1 MYTIGDISR
10 IVNISANTLRYYD
23 EIGLL
28 KPHFVENTNQ
38 YRYYSDP
45 QIKDI
50 TFILELKQYGF
61 SLEEIKILV
70 KDENGKRLKPMLEKK
85 LIELQENMDKLKER
99 YVILEKRIS
108 KINREEFKMREDK
121 VLIVD
126 DFVLARKMIRNIIE
140 DYGYTVVGEASN
152 GEEAVSAYNVLR
164 PEIVIMDVTM
174 PKMDGICA
182 ASKIMDEHK
191 NAKIIM
197 CSAMSKVSI
206 VLESIKLGARDFVS
220 KPISSMRLIEA
231 MEGEQTINI
240 ERINNIANMLQK
252 ESNEK
257 VHIRAL
263 KQEEIDLIIFK
274 DERQEEEAINNIFY
288 DSVSENKDYING
300 PEAVDLEDITYIK
313 DKFSESLQEF
323 SRGLYSRLNIT
334 CKLGFVTIQNVT
346 ISEFKTLM
354 SEDSDIGVIKYN
366 VSSLPINIYVSGSF
380 NDKRKLLTEIISL
393 TEKLLERIIH
403 GFDNVNKFISLGE
416 DKLLSE
422 NYSTIAISF
431 SIEFSNKDNGFINIS
446 LPHDFLQY
454 LDK

>member
-1 MYTIGDISR
+1 MYTIGDISK

-28 KPHFVENTNQ
+28 KPYLVEDTNK
-38 YRYYSDP
+38 YRYYSDS

-50 TFILELKQYGF
+50 AFILELKQYGF

-70 KDENGKRLKPMLEKK
+70 QDKSNNKLKPMLEQK
-85 LIELQENMDKLKER
+85 LIELQGNIDKLKDR
-99 YVILEKRIS
+99 YVVLEKRIS
-108 KINREEFKMREDK
+108 KIDREEFKMKEDK

-140 DYGYTVVGEASN
+140 EYGYKVANEASN
-152 GEEAVSAYNVLR
+152 GEEAVAAYNMLK

-182 ASKIMDEHK
+182 ASEIMKENK

-197 CSAMSKVSI
+197 CSAMSQASI

-220 KPISSMRLIEA
+220 KPISSMRLIQA

-240 ERINNIANMLQK
+240 DRINNTCDML
-252 ESNEK
+252 EK
-257 VHIRAL
+257 NYNGEVPKRAL

-274 DERQEEEAINNIFY
+274 DEKAEDEAVNSIFY
-288 DSVSENKDYING
+288 DRINKNKAYING

-313 DKFSESLQEF
+313 DKFSEALQEI
-323 SRGLYSRLNIT
+323 SKDLSNRLNSL
-334 CKLGFVTIQNVT
+334 CKLELITVQNIT

-354 SEDSDIGVIKYN
+354 SENSDVGILKYDI
-366 VSSLPINIYVSGSF
+366 SSLPINIHVSGSF
-380 NDKRKLLTEIISL
+380 NDKNKFLKEIINL
-393 TEKLLERIIH
+393 IEKQLESIIH
-403 GFDNVNKFISLGE
+403 GFDNVNKFIALGN
-416 DKLLSE
+416 DKIVSE

-431 SIEFSNKDNGFINIS
+431 SIEFANKDSGFINVS
-446 LPHDFLQY
+446 LPHDFLKY
-454 LDK
+454 LNR

>member
-1 MYTIGDISR
+1 MYTIGDISK

-28 KPHFVENTNQ
+28 KPHLVEDTNQ
-38 YRYYSDP
+38 YRYYSDS

-50 TFILELKQYGF
+50 AFILELKQYGF

-70 KDENGKRLKPMLEKK
+70 QDKSNNRLKPMLEQK
-85 LIELQENMDKLKER
+85 LIELQGNIDKLKDR
-99 YVILEKRIS
+99 YVVLEKRVS
-108 KINREEFKMREDK
+108 KINREEFKMKESK

-140 DYGYTVVGEASN
+140 EYGYKVANEASN
-152 GEEAVSAYNVLR
+152 GEEAVAAYNMLR

-182 ASKIMDEHK
+182 ANEIMKENK

-197 CSAMSKVSI
+197 CSAMSQVSI

-220 KPISSMRLIEA
+220 KPISSMRLIQA
-231 MEGEQTINI
+231 MEEEKAINM
-240 ERINNIANMLQK
+240 ERINNTCDML
-252 ESNEK
+252 EK
-257 VHIRAL
+257 SYNGKVPVRAL

-274 DERQEEEAINNIFY
+274 GEKAEDEVINNIFY
-288 DSVSENKDYING
+288 DSINENRAYMNS
-300 PEAVDLEDITYIK
+300 PETVALEDITYIK
-313 DKFSESLQEF
+313 DKFSESLQEI
-323 SRGLYSRLNIT
+323 SKELSNRLNSECRLELIT
-334 CKLGFVTIQNVT
+334 VQNIT

-354 SEDSDIGVIKYN
+354 SENSDVGILKYN
-366 VSSLPINIYVSGSF
+366 ISSAPINVQVSGSF
-380 NDKRKLLTEIISL
+380 NDKNKFLKEIINL
-393 TEKLLERIIH
+393 IEKQFGRIIY
-403 GFDNVNKFISLGE
+403 GYDNVNKFIALGD
-416 DKLLSE
+416 DKILSE

-446 LPHDFLQY
+446 LPHDFLKY
-454 LDK
+454 LNR